1 MLRTTEESRHGDPE
15 VRGEVRRVV
24 RFSAA
29 VAVAAVAFLVFATL
43 WVGTCGGSVADTVAC
58 GTAQRTL
65 LALGAP
71 AILMAGAIWAFVRA
85 YQVWRQGRTWWP
97 WQGAGLVLLVSMVAM
112 LTTSLPPIAG
122 SVLGG

>member
-1 MLRTTEESRHGDPE
+1 MYRTTEESRHGDPE

-29 VAVAAVAFLVFATL
+29 VAGAAVAFLVFATL
-43 WVGTCGGSVADTVAC
+43 WVSTCGGS
-58 GTAQRTL
+58 
-65 LALGAP
+65 LGAP
-71 AILMAGAIWAFVRA
+71 AILTAGAIWDFVRT
-85 YQVWRQGRTWWP
+85 YQVWRQGGTWWP
-97 WQGAGLVLLVSMVAM
+97 WQGAGLVLLVSMLAM

>member
-1 MLRTTEESRHGDPE
+1 MYRTTEESRHGDPE

-24 RFSAA
+24 RFSMA

-43 WVGTCGGSVADTVAC
+43 WVSTCGGSVADTVAC
-58 GTAQRTL
+58 GTL
-65 LALGAP
+65 LALGAT
-71 AILMAGAIWAFVRA
+71 AVLTAGAIWAFVRT
-85 YQVWRQGRTWWP
+85 YQVWRQGGTWWP
-97 WQGAGLVLLVSMVAM
+97 WQGAGLVLLVSMLAM